1 MIITFQYIS
10 QTLFQDDHWPAGSA
24 IASVYVSKSLKM
36 QVIVFS
42 PYTHLYPP
50 IPPYTPKKTV
60 HVLDALKLALNR
72 QRSGLWGWW
81 W

>member
-36 QVIVFS
+36 QVIFF
-42 PYTHLYPP
+42 PPTPTYTPLYPP
-50 IPPYTPKKTV
+50 TPPKKEFTCFM
-60 HVLDALKLALNR
+60 R
-72 QRSGLWGWW
+72 
-81 W
+81 